1 MSLVVICSSENE
13 DRAHMA
19 AALDQ
24 YKLGTITHCRSSGE
38 IRQYLKEQFKPRTQ
52 QQGKFRGRTLP
63 WIPAAALDREG

>member
-1 MSLVVICSSENE
+1 
-13 DRAHMA
+13 MA